1 MERVLVADDETG
13 IRTFIAEALEGEGLN
28 VTLAAA
34 GAEAAKLLDQRAFHL
49 LITDL
54 RMPRVDGL
62 QLLKK
67 ARSEQPEMEVVVLT
81 AHGTVAGAVDAMKL
95 GAFDYLLKPLSGPD
109 ELRLVVG
116 RALETRR
123 LREDRRRQRPGADE
137 ADQMFV
143 SRDPSMK
150 IVMEQAQKV
159 AVTDASVLLLGES
172 GTGKEVLAQLI
183 HRQSRRHD
191 GPFVAVNCAALP

>member
-28 VTLAAA
+28 VTLAAD

-137 ADQMFV
+137 ADQMFF
-143 SRDPSMK
+143 SRDSSMK
-150 IVMEQAQKV
+150 IVVEQAQKV
-159 AVTDASVLLLGES
+159 AVTDASVLLLHYD
-172 GTGKEVLAQLI
+172 L
-183 HRQSRRHD
+183 HRRI
-191 GPFVAVNCAALP
+191 A